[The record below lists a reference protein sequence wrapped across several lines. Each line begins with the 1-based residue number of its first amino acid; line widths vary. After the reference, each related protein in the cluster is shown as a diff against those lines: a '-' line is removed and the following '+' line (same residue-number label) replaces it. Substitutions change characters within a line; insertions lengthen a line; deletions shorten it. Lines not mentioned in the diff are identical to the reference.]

1 MSQYTTNRLMSDGF
15 TTIQTPSGTYPVAD
29 SPSDVLTLTSSN
41 GSISIV
47 GNAVTDTIDLTVVSG
62 GGGVTSLNS
71 LTGALTL
78 AITNSGS
85 SITIS
90 TSGSTINLN
99 IPFATPGV
107 SGQLSNTDFLSF
119 YNKASKIDAIVAALI
134 FG

>member
-1 MSQYTTNRLMSDGF
+1 MSQFTTNRLQASSF
-15 TTIQTPSGTYPVAD
+15 TTIQTPAGSSPVAG
-29 SPSDVLTLTSSN
+29 SPNDVLTLISSD
-41 GSISIV
+41 GSVLIT
-47 GNAVTDTIDLTVVSG
+47 GNALTDTIDIQAVGSG
-62 GGGVTSLNS
+62 GVSSLNS